1 MYIVL
6 KNTIQE
12 HILYELKKKKYF
24 KINSKAFSCFFVKK
38 LKTNV

>member
-12 HILYELKKKKYF
+12 HILYELKKRN
-24 KINSKAFSCFFVKK
+24 ISKLALK
-38 LKTNV
+38 LLVVFLLKN